1 MDWGLDIFPKG
12 TDNLYRK
19 LNGKLMIELEL
30 HTAMQLFNSFD
41 PAPFHEKELDREA
54 EEYIYNTVGE
64 FPLKKRHC

>member
-41 PAPFHEKELDREA
+41 PAPFHEKD
-54 EEYIYNTVGE
+54 YYNLLLLYGLTTLYRV
-64 FPLKKRHC
+64 

>member
-41 PAPFHEKELDREA
+41 PAAFSR
-54 EEYIYNTVGE
+54 
-64 FPLKKRHC
+64 KRT